1 MAKKQLPLPRAAGI
15 LMGIPSLPSPY
26 GIGTLGAPASVFMD
40 VLCEAGQR
48 YWQVLP
54 IGHTGFGFSPYQCF
68 SAFAGNPYL
77 IDPADLYER
86 GLLTDDELAAAVYNG
101 PTDTVAYDFLEQTR
115 LPLLARAFS
124 RRTPTMEAAC
134 RRFTEQKA
142 DWLPDYALFM
152 ALKEHFDG
160 RPWSEWPR
168 DIALRQADALARYR
182 DKLADRTAF
191 YAFVQYLFFDQW
203 ARLKAEAAS
212 RGIAIIGDVP
222 IYVAMDSA
230 DAWAH
235 RDQFLFDEQG
245 GPLGVAGVPP
255 DYFSKTG
262 QLWGNP
268 LYDWAAMKQDGFSW
282 WRARMRESAALYDMI
297 RIDHFIGLVHYYVIP
312 PDAAD
317 ATGGEYRDGPADE
330 WVAAVL
336 PELAGKRLIAE
347 DLGNVTPQ
355 VERVMKRAGLP
366 GMRVLQFGFDGC
378 SADNPHLPH
387 RYERNQLAYTGT
399 HDNPPI
405 GDIADRL
412 SRKAARFARRYLGI
426 RKNAHLPQAMIRAL
440 YASVAG
446 IAVVQMQDV
455 LNLGEAQR
463 TNTPGTV
470 GGNWRWRLSS
480 IEQVT
485 PHVAWLSELAGQY
498 ERL

>member
-1 MAKKQLPLPRAAGI
+1 MAKKQSPLPRAAGI

-26 GIGTLGAPASVFMD
+26 GIGTLGASACAFMD
-40 VLCEAGQR
+40 FLRVAGQR

-54 IGHTGFGFSPYQCF
+54 LGHTGFGFSPYQCF

-77 IDPADLYER
+77 IDPADLCER
-86 GLLTDDELAAAVYNG
+86 GLLTAEELASAVYDG
-101 PTDTVAYDFLEQTR
+101 PADTVAYDFLEATR
-115 LPLLARAFS
+115 LPLLERAFS
-124 RRTPTMEAAC
+124 RRTGSMETAY
-134 RRFTEQKA
+134 RRFAAEKA
-142 DWLPDYALFM
+142 SWLDDYALFM
-152 ALKEHFDG
+152 ALKEHFGG
-160 RPWSEWPR
+160 RPWREWPR
-168 DIALRQADALARYR
+168 DIALHTADAVTRWREQLR
-182 DKLADRTAF
+182 DRVAF
-191 YAFVQYLFFDQW
+191 YGFVQYLFFDQW
-203 ARLKAEAAS
+203 ARLKAEAAF

-235 RDQFLFDEQG
+235 RDQFLFDDNG
-245 GPLGVAGVPP
+245 DPLGVAGVPP

-268 LYDWAAMKQDGFSW
+268 LYDWDVMRRDGFAW
-282 WRARMRESAALYDMI
+282 WRARMAESAALYDMI

-312 PDAAD
+312 PDAVD
-317 ATGGEYRDGPADE
+317 ATTGEYRDGPADA
-330 WVAAVL
+330 WVDAVL
-336 PELAGKRLIAE
+336 PELGGKRLIAE
-347 DLGNVTPQ
+347 DLGNVTKA

-405 GDIADRL
+405 GDIARRL

-426 RKNAHLPQAMIRAL
+426 RRNADLPMAMIRAL
-440 YASVAG
+440 YAGISG

-455 LNLGEAQR
+455 LGLGEAER

-470 GGNWRWRLSS
+470 GDNWLWRLSS
-480 IEQVT
+480 LEQAA
-485 PHVAWLSELAGQY
+485 PHAQWLCDLTEQY
-498 ERL
+498 ERQ

>member
-1 MAKKQLPLPRAAGI
+1 MTKKQSPLPRAAGI

-26 GIGTLGAPASVFMD
+26 GIGTLGASAYAFMD
-40 VLCEAGQR
+40 FLRDAGQR

-54 IGHTGFGFSPYQCF
+54 IGHTGYGFSPYQCF

-77 IDPADLYER
+77 IDPADLCDR
-86 GLLTDDELAAAVYNG
+86 GLLTEAERAAAVYPG
-101 PTDTVAYDFLEQTR
+101 DADTVAYEFLEATR
-115 LPLLARAFS
+115 LPLLEKAFA
-124 RRTPTMEAAC
+124 RRTPAIEVAYRQFAA
-134 RRFTEQKA
+134 EKA
-142 DWLPDYALFM
+142 YWLEDYALFM
-152 ALKEHFDG
+152 ALKEYFG
-160 RPWSEWPR
+160 GKPWREWPQ
-168 DIALRQADALARYR
+168 DIALREPAALATYR
-182 DKLADRTAF
+182 QSLADRMAF
-191 YAFVQYLFFDQW
+191 YGFVQYLFFDQW
-203 ARLKAEAAS
+203 DRLRQAAAA

-235 RDQFLFDEQG
+235 RDQFLFDEKG

-268 LYDWAAMKQDGFSW
+268 LYDWDTMRQDGFTW

-317 ATGGEYRDGPADE
+317 ATTGVYRDGPADE
-330 WVAAVL
+330 WVKAVL

-347 DLGNVTPQ
+347 DLGNVTKK
-355 VERVMKRAGLP
+355 VERVMCRAGLP

-378 SADNPHLPH
+378 SANNPHLPH

-399 HDNPPI
+399 HDNAPI
-405 GDIADRL
+405 GDLAKRL
-412 SRKAARFARRYLGI
+412 SRKASKFARHYLGI
-426 RKNAHLPQAMIRAL
+426 RTNAALPSAMIRTL

-446 IAVVQMQDV
+446 IAVVQMQD
-455 LNLGEAQR
+455 LLGLGEDHR

-470 GGNWRWRLSS
+470 GGNWLWRL
-480 IEQVT
+480 T
-485 PHVAWLSELAGQY
+485 DMTLAASTAAPLRALAAQY
-498 ERL
+498 ERQ